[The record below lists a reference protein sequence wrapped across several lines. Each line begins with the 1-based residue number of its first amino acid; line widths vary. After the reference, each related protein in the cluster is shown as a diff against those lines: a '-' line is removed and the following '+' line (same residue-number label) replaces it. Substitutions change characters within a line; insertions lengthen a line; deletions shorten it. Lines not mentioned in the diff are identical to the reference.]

1 VETIYLEFSKEL
13 QKVIIAKIKNNL
25 KSKKSKKEKLI
36 LKKNPVFQFI
46 KKYNF

>member
-25 KSKKSKKEKLI
+25 KSKKSKKEY
-36 LKKNPVFQFI
+36 F
-46 KKYNF
+46 

>member
-25 KSKKSKKEKLI
+25 KSKKSKKEKLSY
-36 LKKNPVFQFI
+36 LP
-46 KKYNF
+46 